1 MSKFKDLGFK
11 RFVLVVTLLIS
22 FNQVQSQEY
31 ILVNKESSLKVYGTS
46 SLHDWNVDAE
56 NQSGK
61 IKCLLS
67 ESFVIKQL
75 SLVVVS
81 ESLKSGKSG
90 MDKNTYKALNTK
102 QYKSIIFK
110 LTKVNNVTDKGSGVF
125 EVKGQGDLSLAGTT
139 KNIPITLKVTVASS
153 KITIEGEKKFKMTD
167 FKIDPPTALL
177 GTITTG
183 DEVTVKFLTIF
194 K

>member
-1 MSKFKDLGFK
+1 MSKFKDLCFE
-11 RFVLVVTLLIS
+11 RFVLVGILFFCFSQI
-22 FNQVQSQEY
+22 QSQEY
-31 ILVNKESSLKVYGTS
+31 HLVNKESSLKVYGTS
-46 SLHDWNVDAE
+46 SLHDWNVGAE

-61 IKCLLS
+61 IKFSFS
-67 ESFVIKQL
+67 ESFIIHKL

-90 MDKNTYKALNTK
+90 MDKNTYKALKTK
-102 QYKSIIFK
+102 QYKSITFT
-110 LTKVNNVTDKGSGVF
+110 LTKVNNITDKGSGIY
-125 EVKGQGDLSLAGTT
+125 EVKGQGDLSVAGTT
-139 KNIPITLKVTVASS
+139 KNITVTLKVIVTSS

-167 FKIDPPTALL
+167 FKIEPPTALL

-183 DEVTVKFLTIF
+183 DEINVKFLTTF